1 MLNASHLEA
10 MATDVGERQTG
21 RGEAIIEDLSFED
34 RSQNVCLA
42 NHMTNNLSLE
52 RAEPTSGTKG
62 SG

>member
-1 MLNASHLEA
+1 MLNASRLEA

-42 NHMTNNLSLE
+42 NHMTNLSPE
-52 RAEPTSGTKG
+52 RAEPT
-62 SG
+62 